1 MFYLSVKTMYVYER
15 KQNKII
21 SKNTQYLLYQMSG
34 KASSVSKK
42 KTTNKNNKQ
51 TTKQ

>member
-42 KTTNKNNKQ
+42 KKNTNKNNK
-51 TTKQ
+51 